1 MAISLP
7 GYVGA
12 ATVAA
17 AAWWFLYSDDGPMVT
32 FHQLV
37 SIKHSTLWYPAS
49 QSIQLLLLQPFHEN
63 LQHLFTNT
71 LHGEILAS
79 Q

>member
-1 MAISLP
+1 MNDFLFNTLYLP

-17 AAWWFLYSDDGPMVT
+17 AAWWFLYSEDGPFVT

-37 SIKHSTLWYPAS
+37 SIYLYLTLSHSGLHLADATRKP
-49 QSIQLLLLQPFHEN
+49 N
-63 LQHLFTNT
+63 VKLQHLFTNT
-71 LHGEILAS
+71 LH
-79 Q
+79 